1 MYKQFIKSA
10 CIVLSIAFLL
20 NSCEDDFFG
29 SKSLEGTWSVNE
41 TSTTFD
47 DQNFSVGIGYM
58 PGDSTKITIDNF
70 SNLGLG
76 VEVSANLSDLLITI
90 PTQTI
95 SDQSSNQFTISGN
108 GTISSNYR
116 RINMTYNYDGTNFT
130 ATMQKQF

>member
-1 MYKQFIKSA
+1 MY
-10 CIVLSIAFLL
+10 
-20 NSCEDDFFG
+20 
-29 SKSLEGTWSVNE
+29 E
-41 TSTTFD
+41 TSTTFGE
-47 DQNFSVGIGYM
+47 QNFPVGIGYM

-76 VEVSANLSDLLITI
+76 VEVTANLNDLLITI

-116 RINMTYNYDGTNFT
+116 RINMSYNYDGTSFT

>member
-10 CIVLSIAFLL
+10 CIVLAIAFLL
-20 NSCEDDFFG
+20 NSCEDDFFS
-29 SKSLEGTWSVNE
+29 SKSLEGTWAVYE
-41 TSTTFD
+41 TSTTFGE
-47 DQNFSVGIGYM
+47 QNFPVGIGYM

-76 VEVSANLSDLLITI
+76 VEVTANLNDLLITI

-116 RINMTYNYDGTNFT
+116 RINMSYNYDGTSFT